1 MLQGNGITV
10 SHIIPS
16 LVGLDKALG
25 KLTTNYARFNEALR
39 KGLRS
44 NFQDLVHQ
52 RDLILAAVLDPR
64 TKLQVQTVAASVIC
78 SIKIHT
84 HAHNHHCCLSY
95 CHFSPPLFRVR
106 IFPLS

>member
-1 MLQGNGITV
+1 MVTKKRLSNKQVLQGNGVTV

-25 KLTTNYARFNEALR
+25 KLAATTSYSRFNEALR

-52 RDLILAAVLDPR
+52 KDLVLAAVLDPG
-64 TKLQVQTVAASVIC
+64 TKLQVLTGA
-78 SIKIHT
+78 
-84 HAHNHHCCLSY
+84 
-95 CHFSPPLFRVR
+95 VR
-106 IFPLS
+106 FIDATIGRSN